1 MFLSQGSIATSTI
14 MNENKPVNITKQET
28 IGIIF
33 NWGIFIKHPLYPQN
47 ITWQYN
53 VTYLI

>member
-1 MFLSQGSIATSTI
+1 